1 MKVRPIPPLATAR
14 AFQCHEMFF
23 STTDLK
29 GIILSGNDVFVR
41 VSGFSREE
49 LYGRPHN
56 IIRHPDMP
64 RAAFALLWSNLKQGL
79 PFAGYVKNM
88 AKDGAYYW
96 VFVVAVPASD
106 GRYLSVR
113 FKPSSP
119 LLGQVEALY
128 RQMLAA
134 ENAALAN
141 GGKEAEAVA
150 AGLAVATAA
159 LESLHFASY
168 DQLAHTALNL
178 EIKARDAQLR
188 AEGTRLFPA
197 ALQGGPGQRTRAD
210 LYALGVQTYDQV
222 DGLFRQL
229 DGFVDFN
236 RGLQEKSAAVLGIAE
251 NFRLH
256 ALNVNITSQRSGPDG
271 VGVGVV
277 AGFLSD
283 YSRQLTEATVE
294 LREHIAVIVQEAE
307 TINARVAMARLQLEM
322 LLFFQAEAAAEAG
335 AVDTAQIHLLEE
347 CFTASTAQVLA
358 ALVQLRESLPR
369 LLDSHKTLTRAAMA
383 IEMAQVG
390 GLTEA
395 ARIPDGETLR
405 SMFAEFRAKISS
417 TRTNLDDLH
426 GVMDKI
432 GIISSQ
438 SPRQIA
444 AINVAT
450 RRMQAGLAAIT
461 AAAVSAPA
469 VSAVPAAPAAPA
481 PAADPEAEGVGA
493 REDAGVAAEALAV
506 S

>member
-1 MKVRPIPPLATAR
+1 M
-14 AFQCHEMFF
+14 
-23 STTDLK
+23 
-29 GIILSGNDVFVR
+29 
-41 VSGFSREE
+41 
-49 LYGRPHN
+49 
-56 IIRHPDMP
+56 
-64 RAAFALLWSNLKQGL
+64 
-79 PFAGYVKNM
+79 
-88 AKDGAYYW
+88 
-96 VFVVAVPASD
+96 
-106 GRYLSVR
+106 
-113 FKPSSP
+113 
-119 LLGQVEALY
+119 
-128 RQMLAA
+128 
-134 ENAALAN
+134 
-141 GGKEAEAVA
+141 
-150 AGLAVATAA
+150 
-159 LESLHFASY
+159 
-168 DQLAHTALNL
+168 
-178 EIKARDAQLR
+178 
-188 AEGTRLFPA
+188 
-197 ALQGGPGQRTRAD
+197 
-210 LYALGVQTYDQV
+210 
-222 DGLFRQL
+222 
-229 DGFVDFN
+229 
-236 RGLQEKSAAVLGIAE
+236 LGIAE

-469 VSAVPAAPAAPA
+469 VSAVPAVPAAPA

>member
-41 VSGFSREE
+41 VSGFSRQE

-56 IIRHPDMP
+56 LIRHPDMP

-119 LLGQVEALY
+119 LLGQLEALY

-197 ALQGGPGQRTRAD
+197 ALQGGQGQRARAD

-294 LREHIAVIVQEAE
+294 LREHIAV
-307 TINARVAMARLQLEM
+307 MARLQLEM

-469 VSAVPAAPAAPA
+469 VPAAPAAPA
-481 PAADPEAEGVGA
+481 PAADPEAEDVGA

>member
-159 LESLHFASY
+159 LESLHFASF

-197 ALQGGPGQRTRAD
+197 ALQGARA
-210 LYALGVQTYDQV
+210 
-222 DGLFRQL
+222 
-229 DGFVDFN
+229 
-236 RGLQEKSAAVLGIAE
+236 
-251 NFRLH
+251 
-256 ALNVNITSQRSGPDG
+256 SGP
-271 VGVGVV
+271 
-277 AGFLSD
+277 APTCMRSA
-283 YSRQLTEATVE
+283 SRPTT
-294 LREHIAVIVQEAE
+294 R
-307 TINARVAMARLQLEM
+307 
-322 LLFFQAEAAAEAG
+322 
-335 AVDTAQIHLLEE
+335 
-347 CFTASTAQVLA
+347 STGC
-358 ALVQLRESLPR
+358 S
-369 LLDSHKTLTRAAMA
+369 
-383 IEMAQVG
+383 G
-390 GLTEA
+390 
-395 ARIPDGETLR
+395 
-405 SMFAEFRAKISS
+405 SS
-417 TRTNLDDLH
+417 TGLSTSTGACR
-426 GVMDKI
+426 K
-432 GIISSQ
+432 SRPRCWA
-438 SPRQIA
+438 SPRISGC
-444 AINVAT
+444 T
-450 RRMQAGLAAIT
+450 
-461 AAAVSAPA
+461 P
-469 VSAVPAAPAAPA
+469 
-481 PAADPEAEGVGA
+481 
-493 REDAGVAAEALAV
+493 
-506 S
+506 